1 MRKKSGHAHV
11 SSVQAITQRKSLHVA
26 ILGVLATAGTLVATP
41 GAEARITSIVIDCAR
56 SQSPTFCPAQSP
68 TFGAV
73 SFGSVGQYEK
83 LRGTAFGELDQTD
96 PRNAVITD
104 IEFVPAANRNPATPT
119 GKVKYSMDV
128 FILKPI
134 NLGNGNH
141 RLLLDMNNRGEMR
154 LARLNEFSL
163 DNPPLTNDPSTAT
176 DAGTGFVMK
185 QGYTVVGNGWDV
197 GATTAGTTGGGMTIS
212 VPPAKN
218 LDGTS
223 ITGPSYEYIVFDNA
237 TTSTATLTY
246 PAATLDKSQATLTVR
261 THVND
266 APVPISSSQ
275 WEYTSAA
282 GTAIRLLPAG
292 TRFTQSAIY
301 DFSYTAKDPVV
312 AAVGLAATRDFVSF
326 LRHGTAA
333 QGNPL
338 AGDVVH
344 TFSYSISQPSRTLN
358 DFVYFGFNEDEGG
371 NRVLDGILSHTGGGS
386 GDQIN
391 YRFAQPGRT
400 ERNRQNHLYPEGVF
414 PFAHETLTDNL
425 SGKTDGR
432 DVLCTSSDTC
442 PKRFE
447 VNTANEYW
455 VKAGSLLHSD
465 TRGTDLKDPEDVR
478 YYLMSGLSHGVGNA
492 ATKSTCQQFLNPTN
506 PYRAHRALL
515 VALDQWVSDGAKPP
529 KSRVPEGGHR
539 AFAVTIP
546 GVQTGFVPQQE
557 LGWPDIPGV
566 TYTGVI
572 TTRYFLDFGPNFA
585 NGILSNYPPSLVG
598 RPAYPIF
605 VSKVDGDGNEIAGV
619 RLPPVEAPIA
629 TTTGWGLRA
638 GAFGGNDGCESN
650 GQNIPFQTTKAQ
662 RELLGDPR
670 KSLEERYKNHA
681 GYVKEV
687 RKAAEKLEKD
697 GFLLAE
703 DVQRYIDE
711 AEASN
716 VLK

>member
-1 MRKKSGHAHV
+1 MKHFLG
-11 SSVQAITQRKSLHVA
+11 SSRSIHFRIT
-26 ILGVLATAGTLVATP
+26 LASSLVAAVFAAP
-41 GAEARITSIVIDCAR
+41 AEARITSIVIDCAR
-56 SQSPTFCPAQSP
+56 SQSPTFCPGQSP
-68 TFGAV
+68 TFGGT
-73 SFGSVGQYEK
+73 SFGNVGQYEK
-83 LRGTAFGELDQTD
+83 LRGTAFGELDQLN

-104 IEFVPAANRNPATPT
+104 IEFVPAANRNPATST
-119 GKVKYSMDV
+119 GKVKYSMDI

-134 NLGNGNH
+134 NLGSGNH
-141 RLLLDMNNRGEMR
+141 RVLLDFNNRGEMR

-163 DNPPLTNDPSTAT
+163 DNPPLTNDPSTAV

-197 GATTAGTTGGGMTIS
+197 GATPGSATGGGMTIS

-218 LDGTS
+218 PDGTS

-237 TTSTATLTY
+237 TTMTATLTY
-246 PAATLDKSQATLTVR
+246 PAATLDKSKAVLTVR

-266 APVPISSSQ
+266 APVLLQDTQ

-292 TRFTQSAIY
+292 TRFAQSAIY

-338 AGDVVH
+338 AGNVRH

-358 DFVYFGFNEDEGG
+358 DLVYFGFNEDEDGR
-371 NRVLDGILSHTGGGS
+371 RVLDGILSHTGGGS

-414 PFAHETLTDNL
+414 PFAHETLTDHL

-432 DVLCTSSDTC
+432 DVRCTLSNTC

-465 TRGTDLKDPEDVR
+465 TRGKDLKDPEDVR
-478 YYLMSGLSHGVGNA
+478 YYLISGLSHGVGNA

-515 VALDQWVSDGAKPP
+515 VALDQWVSDGTKPP

-539 AFAVTIP
+539 AFAVPIP
-546 GVQTGFVPQQE
+546 GVQTGFVPQRE
-557 LGWPDIPGV
+557 LGWPNIPGV

-572 TTRYFLDFGPNFA
+572 TTRYFLDFGPDFA
-585 NGILSNYPPSLVG
+585 NGILSNYPPSLAG

-605 VSKVDGDGNEIAGV
+605 VSKVDHDGNEIAGV

-629 TTTGWGLRA
+629 TTTGWALRA
-638 GAFGGNDGCESN
+638 AAFGGNDGCEAN

-687 RKAAEKLEKD
+687 SKAAEKLEKD